1 MTFVDVAEKKK
12 EAIYAIYLL
21 VATSF
26 LTNSKTYTLNVWT
39 EKLNDFGAFI

>member
-1 MTFVDVAEKKK
+1 MSSVLTLVDGAEEKKN
-12 EAIYAIYLL
+12 AIYAIYLL

-39 EKLNDFGAFI
+39 EE